1 MASCLQRRILV
12 VDLTEGQ
19 IGEEPFSEE
28 MAQQYLGGA
37 GLGIWWLLHHVPAG
51 ADPLGPE
58 NQLVFAPGIVGG
70 VPISGASRLNVSA
83 KSPLTGGLA
92 EAQAGGWWAPELRR
106 AGYDALVVQGKS
118 PTPVYLWIHD
128 GGVELR
134 DASHLWGME
143 TGPAQEAIREE
154 VGESKARVVIIGPAG
169 ERGVRYACLL
179 NELRHA
185 NGRTGLGAVM
195 GAKGLK
201 AVAVRARQPVPLHDA
216 DKVRELARSVA
227 SQVSKE
233 PGSLHDG
240 GTALGVLPLS
250 LDGMLPTRNFQT
262 GSFDGAEK
270 ISGERLR
277 DTYLVGRGTCFACAV
292 ACKRVVRIEEGP
304 YQADPIYGGP
314 EYETLAAL
322 GSCCGVDDLE
332 AVCKGHELC
341 QRLGLDTIS
350 TGNSIAFAMECFERG
365 LLGPEDTGGLDLCF
379 GNAEAMVTL
388 VEQIGRREGLGRLLG
403 EGVARVAQ
411 RLGPEAEQFAMHAR
425 GQEFPMHEP
434 RVKTSLAL
442 AYSLSPTGA
451 DHVEAPHDPTLEKET
466 PAFETLRLLGVSE
479 PLPMDELSERKV
491 KAFHASQHLWGLYNS
506 VGMCIF
512 CAKPLGPLTLP
523 ELVDL
528 INASTGWDMTLDDL
542 VLVKDRHTALSRL
555 FNLREGMTQTDDAL
569 PSRMFE
575 PLASGP
581 RKGSRLDP
589 EQFRQAVRTYYRE
602 AGWAEDGIPT
612 DETLDRLGLDW
623 AKPIA
628 ARARGEK

>member
-201 AVAVRARQPVPLHDA
+201 AVAVRARQPVSLHDA
-216 DKVRELARSVA
+216 DKVHALARSVA
-227 SQVSKE
+227 SQVSRE

-240 GTALGVLPLS
+240 GTALGVVPLS

-262 GSFDGAEK
+262 GSFEGAEK

-292 ACKRVVRIEEGP
+292 ACKREVRIEEGP
-304 YQADPIYGGP
+304 YQVDSIYGGP
-314 EYETLAAL
+314 EYETIAAL

-341 QRLGLDTIS
+341 HRLGLDTIS

-365 LLGPEDTGGLDLCF
+365 LLGPEDTGGLDLYF

-466 PAFETLRLLGVSE
+466 PVFETLRLLGVSE

-491 KAFHASQHLWGLYNS
+491 KAFQALQHLWGLYNS

-512 CAKPLGPLTLP
+512 CAQPLGPLTLP

-528 INASTGWDMTLDDL
+528 INASTGWKVTLDDL

-555 FNLREGMTQTDDAL
+555 FNLREEMTQADDAL
-569 PSRMFE
+569 PPRMFE

-581 RKGSRLDP
+581 QKGSRLDP

-612 DETLDRLGLDW
+612 DETLNRLGLDW
-623 AKPIA
+623 AQPIA
-628 ARARGEK
+628 ARVRGEK